1 MKKKLSMPTNHN
13 DVVLARIHPTTQV
26 ALKSE
31 QTEEGM
37 FIAMSEET
45 LNDFAGANP
54 ETYLR
59 EIETIQDTLRR
70 PDFVG
75 VGTYISF
82 VRQYYSYERG
92 MLVNRVV
99 NVKPQDKGLYIVDWQ
114 DLSNTAEIS
123 ESEDGPIEFTR
134 VV

>member
-13 DVVLARIHPTTQV
+13 DVVLARINPTTQV

-82 VRQYYSYERG
+82 VRQHYSYERG

-114 DLSNTAEIS
+114 DFSNTAEIS